1 MRHLAKRHKLGRT
14 ASHRKATLQALSVAL
29 IKKHRIVTT
38 LAKAKALRPFIEP
51 IITRAKVDS
60 MHNRRTVF
68 SQLNDKK
75 ASALIFGEVAEKV
88 KERPGGYT
96 RITKLG
102 NRLGDNANMAVIEL
116 VDYNDVKPEGRQT
129 KSSTRRSKN

>member
-75 ASALIFGEVAEKV
+75 ASALIFDEIAEKV
-88 KERPGGYT
+88 KDRPGGYT

-116 VDYNDVKPEGRQT
+116 VDYNDIKPEGRQT
-129 KSSTRRSKN
+129 KTGTRRSKS